1 MEKIEEV
8 EKILERTDDLRN
20 IAKEISKQ
28 KGIAY
33 EDAFAEAKNLN
44 GVTDMSDIAEVKK
57 YGQPSYY
64 YADAVTTFGEEINGV
79 PVSEISP
86 EKLEELL
93 TANKMGADTI
103 EYKKGMSKDDIKKS
117 AIENKISKEKVK
129 KRDKILILEKPENRK
144 DVNAA

>member
-1 MEKIEEV
+1 MDRIEEV
-8 EKILERTDDLRN
+8 EKVLERTDDLRSV
-20 IAKEISKQ
+20 AKEISKQ

-33 EDAFAEAKNLN
+33 EDAFAEAKNLK
-44 GVTDMSDIAEVKK
+44 GVMDMGDIAKVQK

-64 YADAVTTFGEEINGV
+64 YADAVATFGEEINGV
-79 PVSEISP
+79 PISEISP

-103 EYKKGMSKDDIKKS
+103 EYKKGMSKADIKKG
-117 AIENKISKEKVK
+117 AIENRISKEKVK
-129 KRDKILILEKPENRK
+129 KKDKVLILEKPKK